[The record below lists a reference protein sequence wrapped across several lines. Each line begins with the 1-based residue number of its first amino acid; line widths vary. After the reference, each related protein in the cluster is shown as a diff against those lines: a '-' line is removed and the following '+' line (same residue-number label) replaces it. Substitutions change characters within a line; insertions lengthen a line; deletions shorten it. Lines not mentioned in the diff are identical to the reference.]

1 MAKSIGPDC
10 NTVEDIAIMQTPTW
24 LKWPR
29 LLELTATITGVAH
42 ADMKK
47 REKERQKEGENQTKK
62 ARNQCWVMI
71 TSLLQFGH
79 EQ

>member
-47 REKERQKEGENQTKK
+47 ERRRDRKRERIKQKKQEISVG
-62 ARNQCWVMI
+62 
-71 TSLLQFGH
+71 
-79 EQ
+79 

>member
-47 REKERQKEGENQTKK
+47 ERGETERGRESNKK